1 MFLPDEA
8 IRGVEAGEHAT
19 QVALAVTK
27 NQARSSKNLQNED
40 LLAFLRDSFRLHCKE
55 TIP

>member
-19 QVALAVTK
+19 QVAFAVTK
-27 NQARSSKNLQNED
+27 NQARSSKSLQNED